1 MNYDVSE
8 NDQFTTVYPGLIIP
22 FFGVGRKMACTIL
35 ALGGD
40 GIGPEVVDA
49 ALRVL
54 DIAAGSIGLVLDISE
69 DLLHGACWERHGTF
83 VRAETLA
90 RARETDALLVG
101 ATGGPRWDHIVV
113 DGGPEEQDGLMKL
126 RHELQVFACL
136 RHARA
141 YDALLARSAFKA
153 EIIRGADVMVMREL
167 CGGAMFSPTRGIDSA
182 GSGGRR
188 GYDLNE
194 YTEAEIERFARV
206 GFEVARRRRKRV
218 LSVDKSNVFVVGKL
232 WREVVDRVGKDEFPD
247 VELTHYYT
255 DNAAYQ
261 LCRRP
266 ADFDVILADNLFG
279 DILSDQSG
287 AIAGSLGML
296 PSACLAELP
305 LGGRS
310 QKPAIYEPVHGSAP
324 DIAGQGIANP
334 LGTILSAAMLLDY
347 SAGEVICARKIEAAV
362 EATLNEGYATPDLG
376 GRHGTQQ
383 MTDAVIRNF
392 RRL

>member
-1 MNYDVSE
+1 MSIRV
-8 NDQFTTVYPGLIIP
+8 
-22 FFGVGRKMACTIL
+22 L
-35 ALGGD
+35 AMGGD

-49 ALRVL
+49 ALQLLEV
-54 DIAAGSIGLVLDISE
+54 AAKSIKLSVDLSE

-83 VRAETLA
+83 LRPETLA
-90 RARETDALLVG
+90 KARAADALLVG
-101 ATGGPRWDHIVV
+101 ATGGPQWDHIVI

-141 YDALLARSAFKA
+141 HEALLAHTAFRP
-153 EIIRGADVMVMREL
+153 EVIRGADVMVMREL
-167 CGGAMFSPTRGIDSA
+167 CGGAIFSPTRGIDESA
-182 GSGGRR
+182 GGRR

-206 GFEVARRRRKRV
+206 GFEVARRRNGRL
-218 LSVDKSNVFVVGKL
+218 LSVDKVNVFIASKL
-232 WREVVDRVGKDEFPD
+232 WREVVDTIGRSEFAD
-247 VELTHYYT
+247 VELTHFFT

-261 LCRRP
+261 LCCRP

-296 PSACLAELP
+296 PSACMAELP
-305 LGGRS
+305 AGGRS

-334 LGTILSAAMLLDY
+334 IGTILSVAMLLNY
-347 SAGEVICARKIEAAV
+347 SAGAGACARKKEIAV
-362 EATLNEGYATPDLG
+362 ETALNEGVMTRNLG
-376 GRHGTQQ
+376 GEHGTQQ
-383 MTDAVIRNF
+383 MTDAVIRHF
-392 RRL
+392 RSL